1 MSASAPK
8 GRKHAAPATPLVQ
21 PVQPTPASPPAG
33 GSPRATASP
42 MVMPQ
47 PQPGQPKAGKTVS
60 GPAFKAA
67 FEIAKILANLSKK
80 DQTSAMQMAGVQ
92 AGLSV
97 TSQFARIPT
106 VSAAVPLS
114 GPQGRPAPR
123 VPPPQAKW
131 GHDVKA
137 KQSEI
142 AGLNRQIAAV
152 SAANGGQQLPTEHPL
167 LLQRGQAFRDLQ
179 GLKGAVSAPQ

>member
-1 MSASAPK
+1 VAS
-8 GRKHAAPATPLVQ
+8 R
-21 PVQPTPASPPAG
+21 
-33 GSPRATASP
+33 
-42 MVMPQ
+42 PQ
-47 PQPGQPKAGKTVS
+47 PSQPQAGKTVS

-80 DQTSAMQMAGVQ
+80 DQVSAMQMAGVH

-131 GHDVKA
+131 GPEVKA

-152 SAANGGQQLPTEHPL
+152 SVANEGQQLPAEHPL

-179 GLKGAVSAPQ
+179 GLKGKVPAPQ